1 MKPPSHLPSSLV
13 EGMHG
18 VFGAEPSGAT
28 RPDAAGQETLRGE
41 LEAMKLSAVKK
52 RAKEAGVDTVLLD
65 EADDAE
71 DIKAAVID
79 LILAC

>member
-1 MKPPSHLPSSLV
+1 
-13 EGMHG
+13 MHE
-18 VFGAEPSGAT
+18 VFGAEPSRALGAA
-28 RPDAAGQETLRGE
+28 RPDAAGQETLHKLRAE

-52 RAKEAGVDTVLLD
+52 RAKEAGVDAVLLD

-79 LILAC
+79 LILACPPG